1 MNLLI
6 SFTGCL
12 DQPLGQV
19 ASDSDCHDS
28 LNTRAAI
35 RANGSA
41 MVGVFWVVAMVSRHE
56 LIVCRRVP
64 EN

>member
-6 SFTGCL
+6 SFAGCL
-12 DQPLGQV
+12 DQPLGRV
-19 ASDSDCHDS
+19 TRALDRPDS
-28 LNTRAAI
+28 LNPRASS

-56 LIVCRRVP
+56 LIVCSRVP